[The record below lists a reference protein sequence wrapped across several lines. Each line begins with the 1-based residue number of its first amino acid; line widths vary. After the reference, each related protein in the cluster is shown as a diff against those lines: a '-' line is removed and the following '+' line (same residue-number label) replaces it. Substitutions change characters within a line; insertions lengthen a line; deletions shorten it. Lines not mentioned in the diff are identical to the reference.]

1 MEKHQAVSSRK
12 KAVAGIGLLAL
23 SAFAVT
29 GCGEQTKSTE
39 NTEIAE
45 AITSLTIQASYKD
58 RSILRPGSQLIVTLS
73 NVSKMDVKADIITQ
87 EVIDINQASPFT
99 VELVYDANK
108 ISDKHHY
115 SLSARIINK
124 DKVLYT
130 STINHDPF
138 TDSQLTDPYKIELS
152 KVSTQKPDVTLTNTY
167 WKAIT
172 INAQTVNVT
181 TKEPFIQFDKDYRV
195 NGFLGCNNFSGS
207 YSTEQHTITLSQ
219 LASTKKMCSENMDQ
233 EAAMSNVLNNTSKWE
248 ITGES
253 LKLKNN
259 SGNTLATF
267 NAVYFN

>member
-1 MEKHQAVSSRK
+1 MEKHQAVHSRK
-12 KAVAGIGLLAL
+12 KALTGLSLLAL
-23 SAFAVT
+23 SAFAIT
-29 GCGEQTKSTE
+29 GCDQQTKPTE
-39 NTEIAE
+39 NTEQAKSIS
-45 AITSLTIQASYKD
+45 TLTTQVSYKD
-58 RSILRPGSQLIVTLS
+58 RSMLRPGSQLIVTLS
-73 NVSKMDVKADIITQ
+73 DVSKMDVKADIITQ
-87 EVIDINQASPFT
+87 EVIDITQAPPFT
-99 VELVYDANK
+99 VELTYDASKVN
-108 ISDKHHY
+108 DKHRY

-130 STINHDPF
+130 STTNNDPF
-138 TDSQLTDPYKIELS
+138 RESQLTGPYKIELS
-152 KVSTQKPDVTLTNTY
+152 KVSVEKPDVTLANTY

-172 INAQTVNVT
+172 INAQTVNVR

>member
-12 KAVAGIGLLAL
+12 KAIVRIGLLAL
-23 SAFAVT
+23 SAFAIT

-39 NTEIAE
+39 NTEVAE
-45 AITSLTIQASYKD
+45 EITSLTIQANYKD
-58 RSILRPGSQLIVTLS
+58 RSVLRPGSQLIVTLS
-73 NVSKMDVKADIITQ
+73 DVSKMGVKADIITQ
-87 EVIDINQASPFT
+87 EVIDVTQAPPFT
-99 VELVYDANK
+99 VELIYDASK
-108 ISDKHHY
+108 ISDTHRY

-130 STINHDPF
+130 STTNHNPF
-138 TDSQLTDPYKIELS
+138 TESQLTAPYKIELS
-152 KVSTQKPDVTLTNTY
+152 KVSVEKPDVTLTNTY

-181 TKEPFIQFDKDYRV
+181 TKEPFMQFDKDYRV